1 MTAGTLILRNVSW
14 FSRPLAKFEF
24 GRIFE
29 NFENT
34 SENAS

>member
-1 MTAGTLILRNVSW
+1 MTVGTLSLRFVSW

-24 GRIFE
+24 GCIFE